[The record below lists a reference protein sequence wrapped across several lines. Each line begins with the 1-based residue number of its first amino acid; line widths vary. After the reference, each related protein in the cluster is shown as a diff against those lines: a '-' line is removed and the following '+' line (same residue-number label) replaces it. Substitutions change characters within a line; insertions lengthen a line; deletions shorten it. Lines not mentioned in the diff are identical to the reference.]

1 MFRSSTV
8 RTAAIAVAAL
18 VALALLRYKPWQHS
32 GGSAGARPMLT
43 VGFLPV
49 T

>member
-1 MFRSSTV
+1 MFHSSTA

-18 VALALLRYKPWQHS
+18 LALALLRYKPWQHS
-32 GGSAGARPMLT
+32 GGSAGTRPMLK